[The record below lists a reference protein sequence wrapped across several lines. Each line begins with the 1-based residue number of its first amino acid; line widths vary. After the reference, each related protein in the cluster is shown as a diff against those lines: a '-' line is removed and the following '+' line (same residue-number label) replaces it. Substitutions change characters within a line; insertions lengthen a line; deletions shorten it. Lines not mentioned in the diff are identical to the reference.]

1 MVPVI
6 YTYADSML
14 AGMERQDGQNSG
26 FPELQTSQDGILK
39 KPWQQQLR
47 PFQLAAV
54 DQTER
59 LWQVSAL
66 IPMFNTATCQ
76 YCGNAYGACAT
87 SATIT
92 GYAQYCLH
100 VEHC

>member
-1 MVPVI
+1 
-6 YTYADSML
+6 
-14 AGMERQDGQNSG
+14 MERQDGQNSG
-26 FPELQTSQDGILK
+26 LPELQTGRDGNLE

-59 LWQVSAL
+59 LWQVSLL

-76 YCGNAYGACAT
+76 LLLKHLCACAT